1 MYPQTHVYFAHQ
13 VLEKMSDAIAL
24 GSLFP
29 DMLTGGSLSHQ
40 KAHTL
45 GLQLLETFRDQPELS
60 DFARAVITH
69 GIEPGGLDYY
79 GDEKYLDCQKG
90 YCFEKA
96 LPLVEATTKACNLP
110 PEMGWWK
117 AHNIIEMGIELRIS
131 TSGPYWE
138 ILQQAFRNENLI
150 MRLGQEIAFI
160 TGIGP
165 QELLNRIRRFPRY
178 IVTHRAT
185 SFALA
190 NKFQVQM
197 HARHG
202 IEININAVTGLI
214 ELSSCHV
221 ESDLDDFF
229 GQVNTLVRQNLAY
242 AENGDGNYSL
252 PRGRC
257 SSSVP

>member
-13 VLEKMSDAIAL
+13 VLGKMSDAIAL

-29 DMLTGGSLSHQ
+29 DMLAGGSLSHQ
-40 KAHTL
+40 KAHSL
-45 GLQLLETFRDQPELS
+45 GLQLLNTFRNQPELC

-69 GIEPGGLDYY
+69 GIDPGGLDYF

-131 TSGPYWE
+131 MSGPYWE
-138 ILQQAFRNENLI
+138 MLQQAFRNEGLI
-150 MRLGQEIAFI
+150 MHLGQELAFI

-165 QELLNRIRRFPRY
+165 RELLNRIRRFPRY

-185 SFALA
+185 SSALA
-190 NKFQVQM
+190 TKFQVQM
-197 HARHG
+197 HAKHG
-202 IEININAVTGLI
+202 IEINTGAVSALI
-214 ELSSCHV
+214 ELSSNQV
-221 ESDLDDFF
+221 EADIDDFF
-229 GQVNTLVRQNLAY
+229 GLVNTLVRKSLIR
-242 AENGDGNYSL
+242 AENDNANYSL
-252 PRGRC
+252 PRGGR
-257 SSSVP
+257 SSSTP

>member
-1 MYPQTHVYFAHQ
+1 MYPQTHVYFAQQ
-13 VLEKMSDAIAL
+13 VLGKMSDAIAL

-40 KAHTL
+40 KAHSL
-45 GLQLLETFRDQPELS
+45 GHLLLKTFQDQPELC

-69 GIEPGGLDYY
+69 GIEPGGLDYF

-96 LPLVEATTKACNLP
+96 LPLVEATTLACNLP

-138 ILQQAFRNENLI
+138 MLQQAFRNEGLI
-150 MRLGQEIAFI
+150 MHLGQELAPI

-165 QELLNRIRRFPRY
+165 RELLNRIRRFPRY

-185 SFALA
+185 SSALA
-190 NKFQVQM
+190 TKFQVQM
-197 HARHG
+197 HAKHG
-202 IEININAVTGLI
+202 IEINIDAVTGLI

-221 ESDLDDFF
+221 EADLDNFF
-229 GQVNTLVRQNLAY
+229 SLVNTLVRTNLSY
-242 AENGDGNYSL
+242 AENGDVNYSL
-252 PRGRC
+252 SRGGC
-257 SSSVP
+257 SSSTP